1 MKNYYISMA
10 IHQVPNV
17 FSSTQF
23 LLIVCLKD
31 TSHSFYDV
39 IVHFFRSDFI
49 GQLTRTS
56 GQ

>member
-10 IHQVPNV
+10 IHQVSNV

-39 IVHFFRSDFI
+39 IAHFFRSDFI
-49 GQLTRTS
+49 G
-56 GQ
+56 

>member
-1 MKNYYISMA
+1 MKNDYISLA

-23 LLIVCLKD
+23 LLIVRLKD

-39 IVHFFRSDFI
+39 IAHFFRSDFI
-49 GQLTRTS
+49 G
-56 GQ
+56 